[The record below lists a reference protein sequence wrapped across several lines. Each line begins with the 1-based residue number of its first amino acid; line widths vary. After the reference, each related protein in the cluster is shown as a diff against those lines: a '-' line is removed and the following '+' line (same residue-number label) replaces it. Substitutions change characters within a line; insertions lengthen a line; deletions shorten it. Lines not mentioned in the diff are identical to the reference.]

1 MPHNPSSA
9 NKSPGAA
16 GADAVAAGAVAAGA
30 AGEAAGA
37 VAAAEAAV
45 ARPGVS
51 AAGANPKSL
60 VDAGYRAGSCQR
72 PGPPVLL
79 AAPRMLTTRRG
90 SRRRSRGTDR
100 VAITI

>member
-1 MPHNPSSA
+1 MPHNLSSA
-9 NKSPGAA
+9 NKSLGAA
-16 GADAVAAGAVAAGA
+16 GADAAAAGAAAAGA
-30 AGEAAGA
+30 AGEAGA
-37 VAAAEAAV
+37 VAAVEAA
-45 ARPGVS
+45 AGPGVI
-51 AAGANPKSL
+51 AACANPKSL

-79 AAPRMLTTRRG
+79 AAPRMLTMRRG